1 MKFEK
6 LDRLPE
12 EGYPKEKGQTYLAIV
27 PNDVEAWLNGVC
39 GDADCVDDQYANV
52 RASGSTSSKRSS
64 SPEAFDAT
72 SSFIN
77 PLFEEGGSGRG
88 SSVNLHTSSLE
99 MTELVDEY
107 VDDKA
112 AKASSLDIRE
122 VSGTA

>member
-1 MKFEK
+1 MHGDSTLKFEK
-6 LDRLPE
+6 LDRCQ
-12 EGYPKEKGQTYLAIV
+12 EGSNLFSNCSTPLRRPIREKI
-27 PNDVEAWLNGVC
+27 
-39 GDADCVDDQYANV
+39 
-52 RASGSTSSKRSS
+52 KRE

>member
-1 MKFEK
+1 MKK
-6 LDRLPE
+6 VSR
-12 EGYPKEKGQTYLAIV
+12 GKKNQPKKRKGRRG
-27 PNDVEAWLNGVC
+27 N
-39 GDADCVDDQYANV
+39 ANV

>member
-27 PNDVEAWLNGVC
+27 PNNVEAWLNGVC
-39 GDADCVDDQYANV
+39 VDIVEDQYANN
-52 RASGSTSSKRSS
+52 RPSGSRVNGNTSSKRSS
-64 SPEAFDAT
+64 SPEAFDPT

-88 SSVNLHTSSLE
+88 SSIAARSSSVE
-99 MTELVDEY
+99 MTELVDE
-107 VDDKA
+107 VVEDEA
-112 AKASSLDIRE
+112 E
-122 VSGTA
+122 Q